1 MLVRRINRL
10 LGTFGS
16 SYVLMP
22 TQITRT
28 ISCAWCADDFEWSGS
43 PLDSRAVF
51 CCKVHK
57 NKARVARNKRAEEVE
72 PRPKKELNPRLRYS
86 TGTAKTCPRPEK
98 FRHKSVEDALEAIKR
113 VDPTMHPYTCRC
125 GYIHIG
131 H

>member
-16 SYVLMP
+16 RYVLMP

-28 ISCAWCADDFEWSGS
+28 ISCAWCATDFEWSGS

-51 CCKVHK
+51 CSKAHK
-57 NKARVARNKRAEEVE
+57 NKARIARNKRAEEPETV
-72 PRPKKELNPRLRYS
+72 PKKEINPRLRYS
-86 TGTAKTCPRPEK
+86 TGTAKACPRPEK
-98 FRHKSVEDALEAIKR
+98 FRHKSVEDALEAINR
-113 VDPTMHPYTCRC
+113 VDPGMHPYTCRG